1 MKKKP
6 TPFIRRVAHLSY
18 VLGIASMIVAM
29 FLTIIQQPASAQQG
43 NQCGTGFDDKI
54 EGTGPFTYTTSAGKV
69 ISEIII
75 KAGQNCVSFTSSGS
89 DGCYEVSGIG
99 TQTVTIKRIGDGKT
113 CQEISNVLIYTKV
126 VSTPKVTS
134 IVTKAPTEPPKETET
149 PPPDKTKTPKE
160 TKTPCVTPSPEPPGT
175 KTPCVPPTKPPG
187 TKTPPVKT
195 PPVETPPVE
204 TPPVETPPVETPPVE
219 TPPVETPPVETP
231 PVETPPVETPPVETP
246 PVETPPVETPPVE
259 TPPVETPPV
268 ETPPVETPT
277 ASETPPAAETP
288 EPSESTETPE
298 STLPPP
304 DTARG
309 GQPPLLIPVTGA
321 DLPVNLITSDQ
332 LQKLFASLGIA
343 FFGLGLAFTGLA
355 KRKETE

>member
-246 PVETPPVETPPVE
+246 PVETP
-259 TPPVETPPV
+259 
-268 ETPPVETPT
+268 T